1 MSNIENFDMRLELFL
16 KNKMTEEESI
26 AFICELKNNQ
36 ELRERAQAMA
46 AAIKNMKELKYEYGQ
61 RVASMIERDAF
72 HIEPHVKKDPLGI
85 ACQPKP
91 IPEEDNRF
99 AAKKLSQD
107 TNIISLRSIVR
118 MGIAACFVAIITFGG
133 YRYYIYNETVTLGNS
148 YYSAIPT
155 ELVVRDAD
163 NVSTQLSQLFGN
175 VKNGED
181 LRNTILH
188 LEAKFNQA
196 ISEDYN
202 DYTNYINDIGWNLA
216 IAHLKNGDRK
226 EAVET
231 LELLIS
237 HSESDLIIEKCKKL
251 IEEIEQL

>member
-1 MSNIENFDMRLELFL
+1 MRLELFL

-72 HIEPHVKKDPLGI
+72 HIDPHVKKDPLGI

-99 AAKKLSQD
+99 GAKKLSQD

-163 NVSTQLSQLFGN
+163 NVSTQLSQLFGY

-188 LEAKFNQA
+188 LEAKFNQS

-216 IAHLKNGDRK
+216 IAHLKNGDRD